1 MQIKVTKRDGSKE
14 DFDISK
20 VKQSIAYACSN
31 TNVNPL
37 ELESRIDYFLKN
49 GIKTEDIQLNI
60 IEHAKQ
66 LATAHDPEWLLVA
79 GHAYAMHQHHSY
91 KLKNKSF
98 VEIVCSAVNQ
108 GYYDKS
114 LIETYSEDEIYD
126 FGNYIQHERDNGC
139 SYAALLTNA
148 TKYQNKLE
156 LNQHM
161 HMVNAMR
168 LGQTVKWDERTEF
181 VKNTY
186 DTLSN
191 RKFSLA
197 TPFMSNLRSGGNT
210 ASCFILSIEDDID
223 SIFNN
228 VHRIAKIS
236 KNGGGLGIYLGNLRA
251 KGSSV
256 GKAENAS
263 NTVVQWVKIINDTLV
278 AVNQGGKRAGA
289 GTVALPLWH
298 NDILDFL
305 DMQTEHGDIRL
316 KAFDVFPQVTMPDL
330 FLKRDKENL
339 TWTTFCP
346 FEVKTKLGVDIRGL
360 YGKAFEAAYHKIES
374 AASKGKLKIHRTM
387 QARELTKQIMRM
399 QFETGL
405 PYIAFTDTINALNP
419 NRDDPGSL
427 GIPCA
432 NLCTESY
439 SNVVA
444 DKYGHVCNLGSINM
458 GNIHS
463 FEELAEVSRLA
474 CRVLNAGVDLTNHP
488 DIITENHNKRYRTI
502 GIGVMGLH
510 DYFAREFTN
519 YNDLKLIGKIFECIE
534 YNAVLESTQIAKER
548 GSFEAFEYSE
558 WKNGNRTKLFKE
570 LGCGE
575 YDWDYAQSQIDKY
588 GMFNSQLTSPAP
600 TTSTSISQDASAS
613 VLPIYSAFFSEDN
626 KTGSIK
632 VSAKFLKENPLGY
645 GKTQS
650 KFTAKEIIDSVA
662 EMQKFTDTG
671 ISMELIFDQNN
682 PDFKAKDLYDAI
694 HYAHSKGVKTIYY
707 IRSVKQK
714 EQSEEDCAACAG

>member
-1 MQIKVTKRDGSKE
+1 MIKVTKRDGSKE

-20 VKQSIAYACSN
+20 VKQSIAYACAN
-31 TNVNPL
+31 AKVNPL

-49 GIKTEDIQLNI
+49 GIRTEDIQLNI

-66 LATAHDPEWLLVA
+66 LATAQDPEWLLVA
-79 GHAYAMHQHHSY
+79 GHAFAMHQHHSY

-98 VEIVCSAVNQ
+98 AEIVKHAVQ
-108 GYYDKS
+108 EKFYDKT
-114 LIETYSEDEIYD
+114 LLDAYTEDDLNFLETVLNLEKD
-126 FGNYIQHERDNGC
+126 NYC

-148 TKYQNKLE
+148 TKYQNKFE

-161 HMVNAMR
+161 HMVNTMR
-168 LGQTVKWDERTEF
+168 LGQTVNENRMEF
-181 VKNTY
+181 VKSTY
-186 DTLSN
+186 ATLSD

-210 ASCFILSIEDDID
+210 ASCFIISIEDDID
-223 SIFNN
+223 SIFTNI
-228 VHRIAKIS
+228 HRIAKIS

-256 GKAENAS
+256 GKVENAS

-289 GTVALPLWH
+289 GTVALPVWH

-316 KAFDVFPQVTMPDL
+316 KAFDVFPQVTVPDL
-330 FLKRDKENL
+330 FLQRDKENAK
-339 TWTTFCP
+339 WTTFCP
-346 FEVKTKLGVDIRGL
+346 FEVKTKLNIDVRGL
-360 YGKAFEAAYHKIES
+360 YGKEFEDAYGKIEAA
-374 AASKGKLKIHRTM
+374 AAKGKLKISRII
-387 QARELTKQIMRM
+387 QARDLTKQIMRI

-405 PYIAFTDTINALNP
+405 PYIAFVDTMNELNP
-419 NRDDPGSL
+419 NKGDVEGL

-432 NLCTESY
+432 NLCTESF

-458 GNIHS
+458 GNIFS
-463 FEELAEVSRLA
+463 FDELAEVSRLA

-488 DIITENHNKRYRTI
+488 DEITKNHNQRYRTI

-510 DYFAREFTN
+510 DYLAREFTN
-519 YNDLKLIGKIFECIE
+519 FSNLQLIAKIFECIE

-558 WKNGNRTKLFKE
+558 WKNGNRTKIFKE
-570 LGCGE
+570 LGCGD
-575 YDWDYAQSQIDKY
+575 YDWDYAQSQIDLY
-588 GMFNSQLTSPAP
+588 GMYNSQLTSPAP

-632 VSAKFLKENPLGY
+632 VSAKYLKENPLGY
-645 GKTQS
+645 GKTQA
-650 KFTAKEIIDSVA
+650 KFSATEIIDAVA

-671 ISMELIFDQNN
+671 ISMELIFDQNK

-694 HYAHSKGVKTIYY
+694 HYAHSKKLKTIYY

-714 EQSEEDCAACAG
+714 EQNEEACVACAG